1 MIVAIPANLSLVT
14 VTGTYIDIS
23 GVPIAGQVKFTPR
36 AVLRNVTSNVILVNS
51 TIVVTLDANGAF
63 SQQLV
68 ATDDNDASPVNFTY
82 FVEEA
87 FVGGRSF
94 DILLPAANATV
105 DLADV
110 SPAVSNDGTGALY
123 ISAAEFNDYEARLT
137 VVEGKAGAVETY
149 LASLQSALAT
159 AIANS
164 NSARNLVN
172 SYVTSIGNIGDNGI
186 LYPSRA
192 F

>member
-1 MIVAIPANLSLVT
+1 MAIPANLSLVT

-51 TIVVTLDANGAF
+51 TIVVTLDANGSF

-68 ATDDNDASPVNFTY
+68 ATDDGDASPIDFTY

-87 FVGGRSF
+87 FVGGRQF
-94 DILLPAANATV
+94 DVLLPASSPTV

-110 SPAVSNDGTGALY
+110 SPAVANDGTGALY
-123 ISAAEFNDYEARLT
+123 VSQSEFTAYEARLD
-137 VVEGKAGAVETY
+137 VVEGKAGAVETF
-149 LASLQSALAT
+149 LASLDSALAT
-159 AIANS
+159 AVANS
-164 NSARNLVN
+164 NAATVLTNGYL
-172 SYVTSIGNIGDNGI
+172 TSIGNIGDNGI

>member
-1 MIVAIPANLSLVT
+1 MAIPGNLSLVT

-36 AVLRNVTSNVILVNS
+36 AVLRNTTSNVILVNS

-63 SQQLV
+63 SQVLV
-68 ATDDNDASPVNFTY
+68 ATDDNDASPINFSY

-87 FVGGRSF
+87 FVGGRQF
-94 DILLPAANATV
+94 DILLPRATATV

-110 SPAVSNDGTGALY
+110 SPAVANDGTGALY
-123 ISAAEFNDYEARLT
+123 IEAAEFNAYVARLT
-137 VVEGKAGAVETY
+137 TVEGQAAGVTTF
-149 LASLQSALAT
+149 LASLQGALTSA
-159 AIANS
+159 INNS
-164 NSARNLVN
+164 NTSTTLVS
-172 SYVTSIGNIGDNGI
+172 SYVRAIGNIADNGV

>member
-1 MIVAIPANLSLVT
+1 MAIPANLSLVT

-23 GVPIAGQVKFTPR
+23 GEPIAGQVKFTPR

-51 TIVVTLDANGAF
+51 TIVVTLDANGSF
-63 SQQLV
+63 SQVLV
-68 ATDDNDASPVNFTY
+68 ATDDADASPVDFTY

-87 FVGGRSF
+87 FTGGRSF
-94 DILLPAANATV
+94 DILLPAATATV

-110 SPAVSNDGTGALY
+110 SPAIANDGTGALY

-137 VVEGKAGAVETY
+137 VVEGKADAVETF
-149 LASLQSALAT
+149 LASLQTGLAT
-159 AIANS
+159 AITNS
-164 NSARNLVN
+164 NNARNLVN
-172 SYVTSIGNIGDNGI
+172 SYVLAIGNIGDNGI

>member
-1 MIVAIPANLSLVT
+1 MAIPVNLSIVT

-23 GVPIAGQVKFTPR
+23 GNPIAGQVKFTPR

-68 ATDDNDASPVNFTY
+68 ATDDSDASPVDFTY
-82 FVEEA
+82 FIEEA

-94 DILLPAANATV
+94 DILLPAAVATV

-110 SPAVSNDGTGALY
+110 SPAVADDGSGALY
-123 ISAAEFNDYEARLT
+123 ISGAEFNEYDARLI
-137 VVEGKAGAVETY
+137 VVEGKAVAVETF
-149 LASLQSALAT
+149 LASLQGALTSA
-159 AIANS
+159 ISNS
-164 NSARNLVN
+164 NTATTLIT
-172 SYVTSIGNIGDNGI
+172 SYVRSVGAIGDNGV

>member
-1 MIVAIPANLSLVT
+1 MAIPANLSLVT

-51 TIVVTLDANGAF
+51 TIVVTLDANGSF
-63 SQQLV
+63 SQELV
-68 ATDDNDASPVNFTY
+68 ATDDGDASPIDFTY

-94 DILLPAANATV
+94 DILLPASSPTV

-110 SPAVSNDGTGALY
+110 SPAVANDGTGALY
-123 ISAAEFNDYEARLT
+123 VSQSEFTTYEGRLT
-137 VVEGKAGAVETY
+137 VVEGKAGAVETF
-149 LASLQSALAT
+149 LASLDAALGV
-159 AIANS
+159 AISNS
-164 NSARNLVN
+164 NSAVALTN
-172 SYVTSIGNIGDNGI
+172 SYITAIGNIGDNGI

>member
-1 MIVAIPANLSLVT
+1 MAIPANLSLVT

-23 GVPIAGQVKFTPR
+23 GEPIAGQVKFTPR

-51 TIVVTLDANGAF
+51 TIVVTLDANGSF

-68 ATDDNDASPVNFTY
+68 ATDDPDASPVDFTY
-82 FVEEA
+82 FIEEA

-94 DILLPAANATV
+94 DILLPAATATV
-105 DLADV
+105 DLADI
-110 SPAVSNDGTGALY
+110 SPAVANDGTGALY
-123 ISAAEFNDYEARLT
+123 ITAEEFNDYEARLT
-137 VVEGKAGAVETY
+137 VVEGKASAVEVF
-149 LASLQSALAT
+149 LASLQSALQS
-159 AIANS
+159 AITNS
-164 NSARNLVN
+164 NNSTALVS
-172 SYVTSIGNIGDNGI
+172 SYVRAIGGIGDNGV

>member
-1 MIVAIPANLSLVT
+1 MAIPGNLSLVT
-14 VTGTYIDIS
+14 VTGTYIDIT
-23 GVPIAGQVKFTPR
+23 GDPIAGQVKFTPR
-36 AVLRNVTSNVILVNS
+36 AVLRNTTSNVILVNS

-68 ATDDNDASPVNFTY
+68 ATNDPDASPVDFSY

-94 DILLPAANATV
+94 DILLPSATATV

-110 SPAVSNDGTGALY
+110 SPAVANDGTGALY
-123 ISAAEFNDYEARLT
+123 IDSTEFASYSNRLT
-137 VVEGKAGAVETY
+137 VVEGQAGGVTTF
-149 LASLQSALAT
+149 LASLQGALST
-159 AIANS
+159 AITNS
-164 NSARNLVN
+164 NNASTLVT
-172 SYVTSIGNIGDNGI
+172 SYITSIGNIADNGV

>member
-1 MIVAIPANLSLVT
+1 MAIPGNLSLVT

-51 TIVVTLDANGAF
+51 TIVVTLDSNGAF

-68 ATDDNDASPVNFTY
+68 ATDDADASPVDFTY
-82 FVEEA
+82 YVEEA

-94 DILLPAANATV
+94 DILLPASNATV

-110 SPAVSNDGTGALY
+110 SPAVANDGTGALY
-123 ISAAEFNDYEARLT
+123 VSQAEFQNYEGRLT
-137 VVEGKAGAVETY
+137 VVE
-149 LASLQSALAT
+149 ASAASVSGYFTSLNAALAT
-159 AIANS
+159 AIANTNTAVALTS
-164 NSARNLVN
+164 
-172 SYVTSIGNIGDNGI
+172 SYVQAVGNIGDNGV
-186 LYPSRA
+186 LYPARA

>member
-1 MIVAIPANLSLVT
+1 MAIPGNLSLVT
-14 VTGTYIDIS
+14 VTGTYIDIT
-23 GVPIAGQVKFTPR
+23 GEPIAGQVKFTPR
-36 AVLRNVTSNVILVNS
+36 AVLRNTSSNVILVNS

-68 ATDDNDASPVNFTY
+68 ATNDPDASPVDFSY

-87 FVGGRSF
+87 FVGGRQF
-94 DILLPAANATV
+94 DILLPLATATV

-110 SPAVSNDGTGALY
+110 SPAVANDGTGALY
-123 ISAAEFNDYEARLT
+123 IDSTQFNSYSNRLT
-137 VVEGKAGAVETY
+137 VVEGQAGGVTTY
-149 LASLQSALAT
+149 LTSLQSALST
-159 AIANS
+159 AITNS
-164 NSARNLVN
+164 NNARSLIA
-172 SYVTSIGNIGDNGI
+172 SYVLSIGNIADNGV

>member
-1 MIVAIPANLSLVT
+1 MAIPGNLSLVT
-14 VTGTYIDIS
+14 VTGTYIDIT
-23 GVPIAGQVKFTPR
+23 GEPIAGQVKFTPR
-36 AVLRNVTSNVILVNS
+36 AVLRNTTSNVILVNS

-68 ATDDNDASPVNFTY
+68 ATDDPDASPVDFSY

-87 FVGGRSF
+87 FVGGRQF
-94 DILLPAANATV
+94 DILLPRATATV

-110 SPAVSNDGTGALY
+110 SPAVANDGTGALY
-123 ISAAEFNDYEARLT
+123 IDSTQFNAYSNRLT
-137 VVEGKAGAVETY
+137 VVEGQAGGVTTY
-149 LASLQSALAT
+149 LASLQSGLNT
-159 AIANS
+159 AITNS
-164 NSARNLVN
+164 NSARDLIA
-172 SYVTSIGNIGDNGI
+172 SYVLAIGNIADNGV

>member
-1 MIVAIPANLSLVT
+1 MVLPVNLSLVT
-14 VTGTYIDIS
+14 VTGTYIDIT
-23 GVPIAGQVKFTPR
+23 GDPIAGQVKFTPR

-68 ATDDNDASPVNFTY
+68 ATDDPDASPIDFTY

-87 FVGGRSF
+87 FVGGRTF
-94 DILLPAANATV
+94 DILLPASVATV

-110 SPAVSNDGTGALY
+110 SPAVANDGTGALY
-123 ISAAEFNDYEARLT
+123 IAAAEFNSYEARLV
-137 VVEGKAGAVETY
+137 VVEGKATAVETF
-149 LASLQSALAT
+149 LASLQGALAS
-159 AIANS
+159 AISNS
-164 NSARNLVN
+164 NNAATLVN
-172 SYVTSIGNIGDNGI
+172 GYIRAIGQIGDNGI

>member
-1 MIVAIPANLSLVT
+1 MAIPANLSLVT

-36 AVLRNVTSNVILVNS
+36 AVLRNVTSDVILVNS
-51 TIVVTLDANGAF
+51 TIVVTLDSNGSF

-68 ATDDNDASPVNFTY
+68 ATDDPDASPVDFTY

-87 FVGGRSF
+87 FTGGRQF
-94 DILLPAANATV
+94 DILLPAAVPTI

-110 SPAVSNDGTGALY
+110 SPAVANDGTGALY
-123 ISAAEFNDYEARLT
+123 IDGAQFNSYEDRLT

-149 LASLQSALAT
+149 LATLQSGLTT
-159 AIANS
+159 AINNS
-164 NSARNLVN
+164 NNARNLVN
-172 SYVTSIGNIGDNGI
+172 SYITSIGAIGDNGI

>member
-1 MIVAIPANLSLVT
+1 MAIPVNLSLVT

-68 ATDDNDASPVNFTY
+68 ATDDADASPVDFTY

-94 DILLPAANATV
+94 DILLPAATATV

-110 SPAVSNDGTGALY
+110 SPAVANDGTGALY
-123 ISAAEFNDYEARLT
+123 IDGAEFTSYSNRLT
-137 VVEGKAGAVETY
+137 VVEGKAAAVETF
-149 LASLQSALAT
+149 LATLQSGLST
-159 AIANS
+159 AITNS
-164 NSARNLVN
+164 NNARTLVN
-172 SYVTSIGNIGDNGI
+172 SYITSIGNIGDNGI

>member
-1 MIVAIPANLSLVT
+1 MAIPGNLSLVT
-14 VTGTYIDIS
+14 VTGTYIDIT
-23 GVPIAGQVKFTPR
+23 GEPIAGQVKFTPR
-36 AVLRNVTSNVILVNS
+36 AVLRNTTSNVILVNS

-68 ATDDNDASPVNFTY
+68 ATDDPDASPVDFSY

-87 FVGGRSF
+87 FVGGRQF
-94 DILLPAANATV
+94 DILLPRATATV

-110 SPAVSNDGTGALY
+110 SPAVANDGTGALY
-123 ISAAEFNDYEARLT
+123 IDAAQFAAYSARLT
-137 VVEGKAGAVETY
+137 TVEGQAGGVTTY
-149 LASLQSALAT
+149 LDSLQSALNT
-159 AIANS
+159 AITNS
-164 NSARNLVN
+164 NNARNLI
-172 SYVTSIGNIGDNGI
+172 SQYVLSIGNIADNGV

>member
-87 FVGGRSF
+87 FTGGRQF
-94 DILLPAANATV
+94 DILLPAATPTI

-110 SPAVSNDGTGALY
+110 SPAVANDGTGALY
-123 ISAAEFNDYEARLT
+123 ISAAEFNDYEDRLT

-149 LASLQSALAT
+149 LASLQSALAI

-164 NSARNLVN
+164 NNARTLVN

>member
-1 MIVAIPANLSLVT
+1 MAIPANLSRVT

-51 TIVVTLDANGAF
+51 TIVVTLDSNGSF

-68 ATDDNDASPVNFTY
+68 ATDDSDASPVNFTY
-82 FVEEA
+82 YVEEA
-87 FVGGRSF
+87 FTGGRTF
-94 DILLPAANATV
+94 DILLPAATPTV

-110 SPAVSNDGTGALY
+110 SPAVANDGTGALY
-123 ISAAEFNDYEARLT
+123 ITAEEFDAYSARLT
-137 VVEGKAGAVETY
+137 TVEGKAAAVETF
-149 LASLQSALAT
+149 LASLQSALAS
-159 AIANS
+159 AISNS
-164 NSARNLVN
+164 NASIALVN
-172 SYVTSIGNIGDNGI
+172 SYVLSIGNIADNGV

>member
-1 MIVAIPANLSLVT
+1 MAIPANLSLVT

-51 TIVVTLDANGAF
+51 TIVVTLDANGSF

-68 ATDDNDASPVNFTY
+68 ATDDADASPVDFTY

-87 FVGGRSF
+87 FTGGRSF
-94 DILLPAANATV
+94 DILLPAASPTV

-110 SPAVSNDGTGALY
+110 SPAIANDGTGALY

-137 VVEGKAGAVETY
+137 VVEGKADAVETF
-149 LASLQSALAT
+149 LASLQSALTSAITNSNNAT
-159 AIANS
+159 SLISSYVRSIGAIA
-164 NSARNLVN
+164 
-172 SYVTSIGNIGDNGI
+172 DNGVI
-186 LYPSRA
+186 YPSRA

>member
-1 MIVAIPANLSLVT
+1 MAIPGNLSLVT

-23 GVPIAGQVKFTPR
+23 GVAIAGQVKFTPR

-51 TIVVTLDANGAF
+51 TIVVTLDSNGAF

-68 ATDDNDASPVNFTY
+68 ATDDADASPVDFTY
-82 FVEEA
+82 YVEEA

-94 DILLPAANATV
+94 DMLLPASIATV

-110 SPAVSNDGTGALY
+110 SPAVANDGTGALY
-123 ISAAEFNDYEARLT
+123 VSQTEFQSYSTRLG
-137 VVEGKAGAVETY
+137 VVETSASTVSTY
-149 LASLQSALAT
+149 FTALNAALAT
-159 AIANS
+159 AIANTNTAVS
-164 NSARNLVN
+164 LTS
-172 SYVTSIGNIGDNGI
+172 SYVKAVGNIGDNGV
-186 LYPSRA
+186 LYPARA

>member
-1 MIVAIPANLSLVT
+1 MALPVNLSLVT
-14 VTGTYIDIS
+14 VTGTYIDIT

-68 ATDDNDASPVNFTY
+68 ATDDPDASPIDFTY

-94 DILLPAANATV
+94 DILLPAAVATI

-110 SPAVSNDGTGALY
+110 SPAVANDGTGALY
-123 ISAAEFNDYEARLT
+123 IDGAEFNAYEARLT
-137 VVEGKAGAVETY
+137 TVEGKAAAVETF
-149 LASLQSALAT
+149 LASLQGALAS
-159 AIANS
+159 AITNS
-164 NSARNLVN
+164 NNARALVN
-172 SYVTSIGNIGDNGI
+172 SYITSIGNIADNGI

>member
-1 MIVAIPANLSLVT
+1 MAIPANLSLVT

-36 AVLRNVTSNVILVNS
+36 AVLRNTSSNVILVNS
-51 TIVVTLDANGAF
+51 TIVVTLDSNGSF

-68 ATDDNDASPVNFTY
+68 ATDDGDASPIDFTY

-87 FVGGRSF
+87 FVGGRQF
-94 DILLPAANATV
+94 DILLPASVVTI

-110 SPAVSNDGTGALY
+110 SPAVANDGTGALY
-123 ISAAEFNDYEARLT
+123 IDSAQFNSYSNRLT
-137 VVEGKAGAVETY
+137 TVEGKAAAVETF
-149 LASLQSALAT
+149 LASLQSGLTT
-159 AIANS
+159 AITNS
-164 NSARNLVN
+164 NNARNLVN
-172 SYVTSIGNIGDNGI
+172 SYITSIGNIGDNGI

>member
-1 MIVAIPANLSLVT
+1 MAIPGNLSLVT

-23 GVPIAGQVKFTPR
+23 GEPIAGQVKFTPR
-36 AVLRNVTSNVILVNS
+36 AVLRNTTSNVILVNS

-68 ATDDNDASPVNFTY
+68 ATDDPDASPIDFSY

-87 FVGGRSF
+87 FVGGRQF
-94 DILLPAANATV
+94 DILLPKATATV
-105 DLADV
+105 DLADT
-110 SPAVSNDGTGALY
+110 SPAIANDGTGALY
-123 ISAAEFNDYEARLT
+123 IAAEEFNDYVDRLE
-137 VVEGKAGAVETY
+137 VVEGQAGGVTTF
-149 LASLQSALAT
+149 LTSLQTALSSAIT
-159 AIANS
+159 NS
-164 NSARNLVN
+164 NNSTTLVS
-172 SYVTSIGNIGDNGI
+172 SYVRAIGGIADNGV

>member
-1 MIVAIPANLSLVT
+1 MALPVNLSLVT
-14 VTGTYIDIS
+14 VTGTYIDIT
-23 GVPIAGQVKFTPR
+23 GDPIAGQVKFTPR

-51 TIVVTLDANGAF
+51 TIVVTLDANGSF

-68 ATDDNDASPVNFTY
+68 ATDDPDASPVDFTY

-87 FVGGRSF
+87 FVGGRTF
-94 DILLPAANATV
+94 DILLPASVATV

-110 SPAVSNDGTGALY
+110 SPAVADDGSGALY
-123 ISAAEFNDYEARLT
+123 VDGAEFAAYEAQLT
-137 VVEGKAGAVETY
+137 TVENQATAVTTFLNSLQGA
-149 LASLQSALAT
+149 LAS
-159 AIANS
+159 AISNS
-164 NSARNLVN
+164 NNAATLVN
-172 SYVTSIGNIGDNGI
+172 GYIQAIGNIADNGI

>member
-1 MIVAIPANLSLVT
+1 MAIPGNLSLVT

-51 TIVVTLDANGAF
+51 TIVVTLDSNGAF

-68 ATDDNDASPVNFTY
+68 ATDDGDASPVDFTY
-82 FVEEA
+82 YVEEA

-94 DILLPAANATV
+94 DMLLPAATATV

-110 SPAVSNDGTGALY
+110 SPAVANDGTGALY
-123 ISAAEFNDYEARLT
+123 VSQAEFQSYETRLGVVETSAASVSSYFTALNA
-137 VVEGKAGAVETY
+137 
-149 LASLQSALAT
+149 ALAT
-159 AIANS
+159 AIANTNTAVALTS
-164 NSARNLVN
+164 
-172 SYVTSIGNIGDNGI
+172 SYVQAVGNIGDNGV
-186 LYPSRA
+186 LYPARA

>member
-1 MIVAIPANLSLVT
+1 MAIPVNLSLVT

-23 GVPIAGQVKFTPR
+23 GNPIAGQVKFTPR

-68 ATDDNDASPVNFTY
+68 ATDDPDASPVDFTY
-82 FVEEA
+82 FIEEA

-94 DILLPAANATV
+94 DILLPAAVATI

-110 SPAVSNDGTGALY
+110 APAVADDGSGALY
-123 ISAAEFNDYEARLT
+123 VDGAEFAAYEADLI
-137 VVEGKAGAVETY
+137 VVEGKAAAVETF
-149 LASLQSALAT
+149 LASLQGALTSA
-159 AIANS
+159 INNS
-164 NSARNLVN
+164 NSAAGLIN
-172 SYVTSIGNIGDNGI
+172 SYVTAIGNIGDNGI

-192 F
+192 Y

>member
-1 MIVAIPANLSLVT
+1 VIVAIPANLSLVT

-87 FVGGRSF
+87 FTGGRQF
-94 DILLPAANATV
+94 DILLPAATPV
-105 DLADV
+105 IDLADV
-110 SPAVSNDGTGALY
+110 SPAIANDGTGALY
-123 ISAAEFNDYEARLT
+123 ISAAEFNDYEDRLT

-159 AIANS
+159 AISNS
-164 NSARNLVN
+164 NNARTLVN

>member
-1 MIVAIPANLSLVT
+1 MAIPANLSLVT
-14 VTGTYIDIS
+14 VTGTYIDIT
-23 GVPIAGQVKFTPR
+23 GEPIAGQVKFTPR

-68 ATDDNDASPVNFTY
+68 ATDDADASPVNFTY

-94 DILLPAANATV
+94 DILLPTATPTV

-110 SPAVSNDGTGALY
+110 SPAVANDGTGALY

-137 VVEGKAGAVETY
+137 VVEGKAAAVETF
-149 LASLQSALAT
+149 LASLQSALAG
-159 AIANS
+159 AITNS
-164 NSARNLVN
+164 NSSIALIN
-172 SYVTSIGNIGDNGI
+172 SYVLSIGAIADNGL